1 MKGASGNREPVP
13 RLSRASAR
21 DRSRFPFWLR
31 LMLTGAVAL
40 GVMLAAAGTW
50 ISRRIPASMLAPDAA
65 LGVTIE
71 DRHGVPLRST
81 RAADGSDAR
90 WIVYD
95 RIDPDLI
102 NAFVAVEDKRFWE
115 HHGIDAFAIG
125 RAFKSNFRAGKTVSG
140 ASTITMQLARLL
152 QPAERSWTS
161 KVAQAFWA
169 LRLEAHLGKQQIME
183 QYLNRVQLGQGT
195 VGVSAAS
202 ALYFGA
208 SASEVSIA
216 QAATLAGVAHAP
228 SRDNPQVAPA
238 RARRRQAIAL
248 ARMARLGFAT
258 RDDIARAQEEAL
270 GSRGRVSPFVAP
282 HFTTHVLSLVGDT
295 VVSGVNGRLR
305 TSVDIELQRE
315 LEAEVRHTVDMLRD
329 RNVEQAAAVV
339 LDNESGEVLAWVG
352 SPDFWAPKDGQTDMV
367 VSARQPGSAL
377 KPFLYGV
384 ALDRGYTAASVLP
397 DIPKTYPTA
406 TGPYQPRNYD
416 RRFRGPTRMREALAS
431 SYNVPAVDVASS
443 LGANALLQTLRL
455 AGFESLKQDAEYYGL
470 GLALGNG
477 DLTLI
482 ELANGYRTLA
492 NGGEWRPWTWR
503 PSDQSGSR
511 GPARGARRVI
521 SPAASAIVLDIL
533 TDPAARIP
541 GFGTST
547 PFDFPFPVAVK
558 TGTSRHFT
566 DNWAVGTTRAF
577 TVAVWAGNFSGH
589 AMEGVSGVTGAGPL
603 LHRAVMAVS
612 RRIPAGAL
620 TTPSEAG
627 AVSVPVCRLS
637 GLRAT
642 PDCASLTE
650 WFIPGTE
657 PTRADDWEHSGRVT
671 LPDEYAEWSRHGERP
686 AADEVTRAL
695 AAARA
700 GAGGPERLTSTA
712 SAASEPRRDA
722 GVGLAQFRITSPLD
736 GDRYAIPAGVDGRYA
751 SIALRAAGEGASGVR
766 WSIDGKPYARD
777 RWPLVAGTHGIRAV
791 SARGDTAQVRIIVD
805 R

>member
-1 MKGASGNREPVP
+1 M
-13 RLSRASAR
+13 
-21 DRSRFPFWLR
+21 
-31 LMLTGAVAL
+31 M
-40 GVMLAAAGTW
+40 AAGIW
-50 ISRRIPASMLAPDAA
+50 VSRPIPASALARNGA

-90 WIVYD
+90 WMIYD

-102 NAFVAVEDKRFWE
+102 NAFVAVEDKRFWD
-115 HHGIDAFAIG
+115 HHGIDLVAGA
-125 RAFKSNFRAGKTVSG
+125 RALETNLRAGQTVSG

-152 QPAERSWTS
+152 QPAERSWTG
-161 KVAQAFWA
+161 KIAQAMWA
-169 LRLEAHLGKQQIME
+169 LRLEAHSSKQQIME

-216 QAATLAGVAHAP
+216 QAATLAGLAHAP
-228 SRDNPQVAPA
+228 SRDNPQVSPA
-238 RARRRQAIAL
+238 RARRRQAVAL
-248 ARMARLGFAT
+248 ARMRRLGFAT
-258 RDDIARAQEEAL
+258 RDDIARAREESL
-270 GSRGRVSPFVAP
+270 GSMGRVTPFVAP
-282 HFTTHVLSLVGDT
+282 HFTTRVLSWLADSTSLGGD
-295 VVSGVNGRLR
+295 GRVR
-305 TSVDIELQRE
+305 TSLDIEMQRE
-315 LEAEVRHTVDMLRD
+315 LEAEVRHTVDVLRD
-329 RNVEQAAAVV
+329 RNVEEAAAVV
-339 LDNESGEVLAWVG
+339 LDNETGEVLAWVG

-397 DIPKTYPTA
+397 DIPKTYATA

-416 RRFRGPTRMREALAS
+416 RRFRGPTRIREALAS

-477 DLTLI
+477 DVTLI
-482 ELANGYRTLA
+482 ELANGYRALA
-492 NGGEWRPWTWR
+492 NGGAWRPWTWR
-503 PSDQSGSR
+503 PGDRTGASR
-511 GPARGARRVI
+511 PARGGRRVI
-521 SPAASAIVLDIL
+521 SAAASAIVLDIL
-533 TDPAARIP
+533 SDPAARVP

-612 RRIPAGAL
+612 RHVPPGAL
-620 TTPSEAG
+620 TTPAEAG
-627 AVSVPVCRLS
+627 EVSMPVCRLS

-642 PDCASLTE
+642 PECASLTE
-650 WFIPGTE
+650 WFMHGTE
-657 PTRADDWEHSGRVT
+657 PMRADDWERGGHVT
-671 LPDEYAEWSRHGERP
+671 LPDEYAEWERHGQRP
-686 AADEVTRAL
+686 AADEVGRAL
-695 AAARA
+695 AAAR
-700 GAGGPERLTSTA
+700 GPIDRTARLTSA
-712 SAASEPRRDA
+712 GSERNEPRQDA
-722 GVGLAQFRITSPLD
+722 GAAQFRIMSPLD
-736 GDRYAIPAGVDGRYA
+736 GDRYAIPSGVEAPYA
-751 SIALRAAGEGASGVR
+751 SIALRAGGMGASRVQ
-766 WSIDGKPYARD
+766 WSIDGRQYDRD
-777 RWPLVAGTHGIRAV
+777 RWALVAGTHEIRAV
-791 SARGDTAQVRIIVD
+791 SARGDTVRVRVVVD
-805 R
+805 RPANR